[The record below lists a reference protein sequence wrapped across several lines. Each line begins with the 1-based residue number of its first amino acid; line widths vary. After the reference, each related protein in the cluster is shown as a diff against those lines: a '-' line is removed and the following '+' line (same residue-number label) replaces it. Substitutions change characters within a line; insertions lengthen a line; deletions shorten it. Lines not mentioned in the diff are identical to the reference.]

1 MTKRYNSSANSGLR
15 RLWKWRSV
23 KLLTVLVGFVVLVV
37 LTLPIGARLYLQKWL
52 VENGAETAAI
62 EKVRFN
68 PFTGTAALHGVDIG
82 KNGQTVF
89 SNSIIYLDFGLK
101 NLLGREANL
110 QKATIT
116 DVVVDIE
123 QYEDGTLRI
132 ASYNIPPGQDD
143 LVDAPSEVVE
153 ELEKSS
159 VPWIFTA
166 DETSMKNVTVR
177 YKQPDLSVELVVE
190 EALLDR
196 FSTDPDERGG
206 SLTLK
211 GTLNGAPVLLD
222 LPTLYI
228 VPSVDVKGNVDIS
241 DVHLDDLAELLGD
254 YLHPFSGTAGVKG
267 EVAFSMADAESL
279 TVHYDGQ
286 VNLETGDVGGDGWA
300 TKGTIEWNGKAS
312 FSMGS
317 EEMVVDVDGDLR
329 ALNAAFD
336 MPDPVIDI
344 DNPDINIVGKTTVTI
359 SEEVV
364 VDTGASLKLAP
375 TTFAM
380 DILKTVTGETSW
392 DGKVRVE
399 TGTDTKEL
407 SVRTDGKLQVAE
419 PAYSMDVDGALMEV
433 TNQNL
438 SFDGL
443 VEYIMG
449 VGSGSTDHVRTD
461 GILLADAT
469 TFSLPETI
477 QVSQS
482 NLNLGGKTE
491 ISIGQDIGVTY
502 TGDVSLGETGVQ
514 MTGFD
519 LGEKQFAWSGQVEY
533 LLAEQSQKI
542 TLDGELKTEN
552 VFVGIAESGLRIDQQ
567 NLQGKTNFSLLLEE
581 TPSFTGEVSVGAKGL
596 RVGRKETELLTLAE
610 MSMSKARDNGAG
622 GAMIGSLVFDRLH
635 MPASEDIPVS
645 VTIPAITV
653 TDILSP
659 DLSSASVARLTVE
672 KPKIVDGEKK
682 TQLALMDAITAE
694 TIQVNK
700 DISTT
705 VEKIIVDKGSF
716 LEEKDKDPMITLG
729 QLKVDQISYSLEQ
742 GLSCNTVDLDSFFAD
757 IKRQKTTES
766 AEKQDKSV
774 ASDTEKPEEP
784 IGLPVKINQVSVT
797 GKSGFKFTDET
808 LTKPFSTIFT
818 VKSLQ
823 VRDIDLTDPNHP
835 FTYSLKGMFDKYSP
849 LSIDGTSAPLAENFL
864 IEQQTSLQNY
874 SMLHASPYTVEA
886 IGTYFPSGRLDLT
899 SSLKVADG
907 KIDMENDLV
916 FKELETETVQGELAD
931 KLNNQL
937 PVPLDLALTML
948 RDSDGTIE
956 LDIPLKGDLDDM
968 NVGVTDIIV
977 TALGKG
983 ISVAVVPYL
992 AYTFLGPTGALAF
1005 VGAKVGMSLLN
1016 TDLPSLEF
1024 DLRSTEITESHL
1036 KILDKVG
1043 EIIEKDK
1050 EKSYSICA
1058 KVGLNELS
1066 KKVDSSKDKKGQ
1078 DAQSEGVRKELFELG
1093 EARSLAVKKYMLSHF
1108 KIDEERLL
1116 ICNPGINFKD
1126 SDKPKIEF
1134 KN

>member
-1 MTKRYNSSANSGLR
+1 MTKRDNSSANSGLR
-15 RLWKWRSV
+15 RLWKRRSV
-23 KLLTVLVGFVVLVV
+23 KLLTGFLAFAVFIVV
-37 LTLPIGARLYLQKWL
+37 TLPVGARLYLQKWL
-52 VENGAETAAI
+52 VENGAETATI

-68 PFTGTAALHGVDIG
+68 PFTGTAALYGVDIG
-82 KNGQTVF
+82 KDGQTVF
-89 SNSIIYLDFGLK
+89 SNSTIYLDAGLK
-101 NLLGREANL
+101 NLLGHEATL
-110 QKATIT
+110 QRATIT

-132 ASYNIPPGQDD
+132 ASYNIPPGQEDSID
-143 LVDAPSEVVE
+143 TPSEIAE
-153 ELEKSS
+153 ELETN
-159 VPWIFTA
+159 VPWIFA
-166 DETSMKNVTVR
+166 VNQINIKNVMVR
-177 YKQPDLSVELVVE
+177 YKQPDLRVELVVE
-190 EALLDR
+190 EAFLDR
-196 FSTDPDERGG
+196 FNTDPNDIEGV
-206 SLTLK
+206 LTLK
-211 GTLNGAPVLLD
+211 GTLNGAPVILD
-222 LPTLYI
+222 LSALNI
-228 VPSVDVKGNVDIS
+228 VPQVEVKGTVDIA
-241 DVHLDDLAELLGD
+241 DVHLDDLAEFLGE
-254 YLHPFSGTAGVKG
+254 YLQPFSGTAGVQG
-267 EVAFSMADAESL
+267 EVAFSMTDAENL
-279 TVHYDGQ
+279 NVHYDGLI
-286 VNLETGDVGGDGWA
+286 NLGKGDIGGDGWA
-300 TKGTIEWNGKAS
+300 TKGDIDWKGKVS
-312 FSMGS
+312 FAMEK

-344 DNPDINIVGKTTVTI
+344 DNSDINIAGKTTVTI
-359 SEEVV
+359 AEEVV

-375 TTFAM
+375 TTFSM
-380 DILKTVTGETSW
+380 DILKTATGDTSW

-399 TGTDTKEL
+399 TGTDTKGL
-407 SVRTDGKLQVAE
+407 SVQTEGKLQVAK
-419 PAYSMDVDGALMEV
+419 PAYNMDVNGALMEV
-433 TNQNL
+433 ANQML
-438 SFDGL
+438 SFDGR
-443 VEYIMG
+443 VEYTMG
-449 VGSGSTDHVRTD
+449 VGTVSTDHVRTD

-469 TFSLPETI
+469 TFSLPEII

-482 NLNLGGKTE
+482 EFNLGGKTE

-502 TGDVSLGETGVQ
+502 TGDVSLGETGVE

-519 LGEKQFAWSGQVEY
+519 LGEKQFTWSGQVEY

-542 TLDGELKTEN
+542 TLDGELKTED

-567 NLQGKTNFSLLLEE
+567 NLQGKPNFSLLLEE
-581 TPSFTGEVSVGAKGL
+581 SPSFTGEVSVEAKGL

-610 MSMSKARDNGAG
+610 MSMARAKDNGAG
-622 GAMIGSLVFDRLH
+622 GAMIGSLVFDQLD
-635 MPASEDIPVS
+635 MPASQDIPVS
-645 VTIPAITV
+645 VTIPSITV

-659 DLSSASVARLTVE
+659 DLSSASVALLTVE

-716 LEEKDKDPMITLG
+716 LEEKDKNPMITLG

-766 AEKQDKSV
+766 TEKQDKSV
-774 ASDTEKPEEP
+774 ASDTEKSEEP

-808 LTKPFSTIFT
+808 LTKQFLTIFT
-818 VKSLQ
+818 IKSLQ

-849 LSIDGTSAPLAENFL
+849 LSIDGTSAPLADNLFV
-864 IEQQTSLQNY
+864 EQKTTLQNY

-886 IGTYFPSGRLDLT
+886 IGTYFLNGRLDLT
-899 SSLKVADG
+899 SSLKIAEG

-916 FKELETETVQGELAD
+916 FKELDAETVHGELAD

-937 PVPLDLALTML
+937 PVPLDLALVML

-956 LDIPLKGDLDDM
+956 LDIPLKGNLDDM

-1005 VGAKVGMSLLN
+1005 AGVKVGASLLN

-1024 DLRSTEITESHL
+1024 DPGGTEITESHL

-1066 KKVDSSKDKKGQ
+1066 KVNSSKDKKEQ
-1078 DAQSEGVRKELFELG
+1078 DALSEAVRKELFELG
-1093 EARSLAVKKYMLSHF
+1093 ETRSLAVKKYMLLHF

-1116 ICNPGINFKD
+1116 ICNPGINFKE
-1126 SDKPKIEF
+1126 SDRPKIEF
-1134 KN
+1134 KK